1 MAGDPTREGW
11 WPTYS
16 SLHPAEAA
24 QLQANYQRDN
34 IANAIMQQPTQALS
48 GGTVQYSTPTAPTG
62 VAAQAD
68 NSDIPASL
76 LARMSPTD
84 IALFRRASSGQ
95 SIPTGVSGPYG
106 GGAMGQTQVPSGYN
120 AFSGAGLP
128 PTNIGGGGLTDPG
141 IGSTFAGGGSV
152 GGGSSAPSTGRGTIG
167 VPPSQGGQYGGD
179 PYSYPNA
186 GGLPTGNPYMF
197 GYGYQPGVEP
207 TPMQGNYG
215 SDPVPYLPQVLPG
228 SS

>member
-34 IANAIMQQPTQALS
+34 IANAMMPQQALS
-48 GGTVQYSTPTAPTG
+48 GGTVQYSTPGAPTG
-62 VAAQAD
+62 VAPQAG
-68 NSDIPASL
+68 NADIPADL

-84 IALFRRASSGQ
+84 IALFRKASAGQ
-95 SIPTGVSGPYG
+95 AIPTGVAGPYG
-106 GGAMGQTQVPSGYN
+106 GGAMGQPQIPSGYN

-128 PTNIGGGGLTDPG
+128 PTNIGQGGLTPPSAGD
-141 IGSTFAGGGSV
+141 TFAGGGSV
-152 GGGSSAPSTGRGTIG
+152 GGGGGGG
-167 VPPSQGGQYGGD
+167 VPYPYVQGPYPMPNVNNPNWGSYDIPFTGHSFDERFPGG
-179 PYSYPNA
+179 
-186 GGLPTGNPYMF
+186 GGSSVVP
-197 GYGYQPGVEP
+197 
-207 TPMQGNYG
+207 QG
-215 SDPVPYLPQVLPG
+215 PQAPQVREG